1 MKNILSFIL
10 EMCFDCLLAF
20 LSLKNVRYID
30 NFDIW
35 SIHMYVIELEVNEMN
50 ELVCVSVFN
59 PVTFSE
65 AYPDIDHYKVCLFS
79 NQCSNLFQ
87 TSDVGRQLTPDVLSP
102 NFFFTPSTWLCHLS
116 SCPGMDSITR
126 SKGAPLRP
134 PATLSDQN
142 HKRF

>member
-20 LSLKNVRYID
+20 LSLKNVRYFKKSTIL
-30 NFDIW
+30 IY
-35 SIHMYVIELEVNEMN
+35 SMYVIEVNEMT

-59 PVTFSE
+59 PATFSE

-102 NFFFTPSTWLCHLS
+102 NFFFTAST
-116 SCPGMDSITR
+116 
-126 SKGAPLRP
+126 
-134 PATLSDQN
+134 
-142 HKRF
+142 